1 MKKEK
6 EYLSSLGLL
15 NGLMKQCQCN
25 ANVFDK
31 LLFQQPTY
39 W

>member
-15 NGLMKQCQCN
+15 NGLMKQYKCN

-31 LLFQQPTY
+31 LLFQ
-39 W
+39 

>member
-15 NGLMKQCQCN
+15 NGLMKQYQCN
-25 ANVFDK
+25 AKDYYENRY
-31 LLFQQPTY
+31 TN
-39 W
+39 